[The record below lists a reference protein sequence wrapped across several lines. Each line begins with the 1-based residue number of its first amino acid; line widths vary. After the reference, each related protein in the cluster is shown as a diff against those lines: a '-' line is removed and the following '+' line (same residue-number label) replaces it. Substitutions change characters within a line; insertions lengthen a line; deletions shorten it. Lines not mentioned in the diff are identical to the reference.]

1 MTITRQPIRPEQVT
15 PRIDTETTCRCRG
28 PLVWDELHGWLHM
41 ATRTSCNRPVP
52 TQPPPAASDSGRPA
66 Q

>member
-1 MTITRQPIRPEQVT
+1 MTVMRQPSRPEQVT

-28 PLVWDELHGWLHM
+28 PLVWDGLHGWLHM

-52 TQPPPAASDSGRPA
+52 GQLPVPASEPGPAAP
-66 Q
+66 